1 LKKIAQGVFLLYVLF
16 SLSGCIAA
24 TVVSAAVDVTTTVVG
39 GAIDV
44 VDTVTPDI
52 LDDDDDDD
60 EQEKDDN
67 EQAEGNGHKNE
78 TI

>member
-1 LKKIAQGVFLLYVLF
+1 MLKTLVQSLSILFLLL

-24 TVVSAAVDVTTTVVG
+24 SIVSGAVDITTTAVG

-44 VDTVTPDI
+44 VDAVTPDI

-60 EQEKDDN
+60 DDDEQEESDK
-67 EQAEGNGHKNE
+67 EKQ
-78 TI
+78 

>member
-1 LKKIAQGVFLLYVLF
+1 MLKTIAQSLSILFLLI

-24 TVVSAAVDVTTTVVG
+24 SIVSGAVDITTTAVG

-44 VDTVTPDI
+44 VDAVTPDI

-60 EQEKDDN
+60 EKEESDEEK
-67 EQAEGNGHKNE
+67 Q
-78 TI
+78 